1 MSEDESV
8 ESFYDTDEDL
18 NVTEDEEETYQP
30 LPAGR
35 TVITGGVVKQVTEI
49 VVKNG
54 KSTGQVMAS
63 VVVEDAY
70 QGDIRCTIF
79 ADQYGRCRSL
89 VKAGNVIFINGSI
102 DYYRDSAQINVKSV
116 TEVNRDVA
124 NRFNRTVLA
133 DDLAKELAEIN
144 EDIALIEETMEA
156 IGVDDVDLISDICE
170 QLIALYDRREE
181 ITRQRE
187 AVVA

>member
-1 MSEDESV
+1 M
-8 ESFYDTDEDL
+8 
-18 NVTEDEEETYQP
+18 
-30 LPAGR
+30 
-35 TVITGGVVKQVTEI
+35 
-49 VVKNG
+49 
-54 KSTGQVMAS
+54 
-63 VVVEDAY
+63 
-70 QGDIRCTIF
+70 
-79 ADQYGRCRSL
+79 
-89 VKAGNVIFINGSI
+89 
-102 DYYRDSAQINVKSV
+102 
-116 TEVNRDVA
+116 
-124 NRFNRTVLA
+124 LA